1 MKMLV
6 MFYLLLLLRGSYL
19 TSGYSF
25 VVKTANAR
33 ENVTMKCPRSPSTQ
47 SKSLF
52 WVKFSSVKWPEFLG
66 QTITLDYD
74 KVTKTRHLTSK
85 QEEGTFIL
93 HIKETQQNDTGLYY
107 CIKVEADL
115 KLIFVNGIFLKI
127 NGPEPEV
134 STVTQ
139 EQLPDSLRPGESV
152 TLQCSVF
159 FHCKRKNCPTYHRVH
174 WFKAGSDESHP
185 SLIYVDGKSGKDC
198 DGSPEAHTCVYR
210 FSKMVSHSDA
220 GTYYCAVATYEEI
233 VFGNGTK
240 LKIQELRDF
249 WRSKNTLSLCVAVA
263 SCLVVILCL
272 VYIMKKKTCFSCN
285 DAIRGHG
292 AQHNEGK
299 SEQSLVYSAP
309 NFTRGKGGKA
319 ERRKVNATH
328 DETVYT
334 SVIK

>member
-1 MKMLV
+1 VILCFINFLHVKNFFAFL
-6 MFYLLLLLRGSYL
+6 FLDL
-19 TSGYSF
+19 TSGYNF

-127 NGPEPEV
+127 NEV

-233 VFGNGTK
+233 KHIFFLYPV
-240 LKIQELRDF
+240 
-249 WRSKNTLSLCVAVA
+249 LSD
-263 SCLVVILCL
+263 
-272 VYIMKKKTCFSCN
+272 Y
-285 DAIRGHG
+285 
-292 AQHNEGK
+292 
-299 SEQSLVYSAP
+299 SLVTFLLYLGKFLYGKRRFDFDRSLTDHAVIHFKACSLSYCICPVSQNNSAEGIHSLYSP
-309 NFTRGKGGKA
+309 SQPDDFICVSGGGSGA
-319 ERRKVNATH
+319 AT
-328 DETVYT
+328 TLFIVGM
-334 SVIK
+334 VCC